1 MFNKILVAIDGSE
14 MGNKALEAAISIA
27 QEQNARISLLHV
39 GRDAVTS
46 SYMIGGIAYIPE
58 DYIVEMEESL
68 KKEGEA
74 LLNEAKAKA
83 EAASVP
89 AEAFYVKGDPARQ
102 ILDRAEEGGYHLI
115 VIGSRGLSGFKE
127 MMLGSVS
134 HKVSQLSKCPVLIV
148 K

>member
-39 GRDAVTS
+39 GKEAITS
-46 SYMIGGIAYIPE
+46 PYMMGGIPYIPE
-58 DYIVEMEESL
+58 DYIAEMEESL

-74 LLNEAKAKA
+74 LLSEAKAKA
-83 EAASVP
+83 AAANVP
-89 AEAFYVKGDPARQ
+89 AEAFYAKGDPARQ
-102 ILDRAEEGGYHLI
+102 ILDQAEEGGYHLI
-115 VIGSRGLSGFKE
+115 VIGSRGLNGFKE